1 MLESAVQS
9 MHRVSKPKGCD
20 IPFDINDFDDPQV
33 WDIICDGD
41 TKGVFQLESNLG
53 RHWAKETKPRNI
65 KDLAALISLI
75 RPGTLLA
82 RDANGKSMTQVYADR
97 KAKKA
102 DSPVEYLHDSLEPIL
117 KETYGVLVYQEQSM
131 MIAQQLA
138 GFDLKEA
145 DALRKAIGKKKAD
158 LMEKVK
164 KAFLEGAASQG
175 IVTKE
180 IAEEIFSWIEKSNR
194 YAFNKSHAVSYAIN
208 AYWSAYCKTH
218 RRKKFY
224 EKYLN
229 RAEKKPKPDL
239 EKKQLIMD
247 AKRAGIEVL
256 PPRLQH
262 LHNDFFRHP
271 LQDTIVYGLRHV
283 KHVGKESEKIMEYI
297 SKHNVQDYTWMDC
310 LIHIVAGLRLN
321 KRATI
326 ALISVGAFNGK
337 NNLESRQ
344 KMLYEFDSWKQLS
357 AREQQAI
364 IDNYTSEDPAVY
376 SNSLSEAIENM
387 FKTVKVNSRR
397 KPTVDDI
404 KDSLDN
410 PFYDI
415 NDKVGVIAMDEE
427 KYMSCSLTCNK
438 VDGLDLNMVTNLCQ
452 DIANQA
458 ITGKAN
464 IAVEIVRI
472 KVVKTKK
479 GKNPGQEMAFL
490 TVEDSS
496 GSLDDVVVFPESYN
510 QHKDLLLETNTVLLI
525 GEINSKDK
533 GSLIV
538 NQVSQI

>member
-1 MLESAVQS
+1 M
-9 MHRVSKPKGCD
+9 
-20 IPFDINDFDDPQV
+20 FDINNFDDPEV
-33 WDIICDGD
+33 WDLICDGD

-53 RHWAKETKPRNI
+53 KHWAKETKPRNI
-65 KDLAALISLI
+65 KELAALISLI

-102 DSPVEYLHDSLEPIL
+102 DSPVEYLHDSVEPIL

-131 MIAQQLA
+131 MIAQKLA

-164 KAFLEGAASQG
+164 KSFLEGAEEQA

-180 IAEEIFSWIEKSNR
+180 IAEELFSWIEKSNR

-208 AYWSAYCKTH
+208 AYWSAYCKCH

-229 RAEKKPKPDL
+229 RAEKKPKPDI

-262 LHNDFFRHP
+262 LHNDFYRGSKNG
-271 LQDTIVYGLRHV
+271 IVYGLRHV
-283 KHVGKESEKIMEYI
+283 KHVGKESEKIMEYMK
-297 SKHNVQDYTWMDC
+297 KHDVSEYTWMDC
-310 LIHIVAGLRLN
+310 LVHLVAGLRLN

-364 IDNYTSEDPAVY
+364 VDNYTSGDPAVY
-376 SNSLSEAIENM
+376 ASSLSEAIENM

-404 KDSLDN
+404 KGSLDN

-415 NDKVGVIAMDEE
+415 EDKAGVIAMDEE
-427 KYMSCSLTCNK
+427 KYMACSLTCNK
-438 VDGLDLNMVTNLCQ
+438 VDGLDLNMVTNMCQ
-452 DIANQA
+452 DVSKGM
-458 ITGKAN
+458 ITKKAN
-464 IAVEIVRI
+464 LAVEIVRI

-479 GKNPGQEMAFL
+479 GKNPGQEMSFL
-490 TVEDSS
+490 TIEDGS
-496 GSLDDVVVFPESYN
+496 GALEDVVVFPEAYDKY
-510 QHKDLLLETNTVLLI
+510 KDLLLENNTVLLM
-525 GEINSKDK
+525 GEVDK
-533 GSLIV
+533 KKSFIV

>member
-1 MLESAVQS
+1 M
-9 MHRVSKPKGCD
+9 
-20 IPFDINDFDDPQV
+20 FDINNFDDPEV
-33 WDIICDGD
+33 WDTICDGD

-53 RHWAKETKPRNI
+53 RHWAKETQPRSI
-65 KDLAALISLI
+65 KDLAALVSLI

-82 RDANGKSMTQVYADR
+82 KDASGKSMTQVYTDR

-102 DSPVEYLHDSLEPIL
+102 DSPVEYLHESLEPIL

-131 MIAQQLA
+131 MIAQSLA

-164 KAFLEGAASQG
+164 KAFLEGAQEQG
-175 IVTKE
+175 VVSNE
-180 IAEEIFSWIEKSNR
+180 IAEEIFGWIEKSNR

-218 RRKKFY
+218 RRKTFY

-229 RAEKKPKPDL
+229 RAEKKPKPDI

-262 LHNDFFRHP
+262 LYNDFHRHSEKSE
-271 LQDTIVYGLRHV
+271 IVYGLRHV
-283 KHVGKESEKIMEYI
+283 KHVGKESEKIVEYI
-297 SKHNVQDYTWMDC
+297 SNTDVSGYTWMDC
-310 LIHIVAGLRLN
+310 LIHLVAGLRLN

-337 NNLESRQ
+337 NNRESRQ

-357 AREQQAI
+357 AREQQGI
-364 IDNYTSEDPAVY
+364 IDNYKSEDPSVY
-376 SNSLSEAIENM
+376 SASLAEAIENM
-387 FKTVKVNSRR
+387 FKTVKINSRR

-404 KDSLDN
+404 KDSLEN
-410 PFYDI
+410 PFYDVE
-415 NDKVGVIAMDEE
+415 DKSGIIAIDEE

-438 VDGLDLNMVTNLCQ
+438 VDGLDLNMVTNVCQ
-452 DIANQA
+452 DVVNKV
-458 ITGKAN
+458 ITKKAN
-464 IAVEIVRI
+464 LAVEIERI
-472 KVVKTKK
+472 KVIKTKK
-479 GKNPGQEMAFL
+479 GDEMAFL
-490 TVEDSS
+490 TVEDGS
-496 GSLDDVVVFPESYN
+496 GSLEDVTVFPEQYGS
-510 QHKDLLLETNTVLLI
+510 HKDLLLENNTVLLM
-525 GEINSKDK
+525 GEIDK
-533 GSLIV
+533 KRGSFIV
-538 NQVSQI
+538 NKVSQI

>member
-1 MLESAVQS
+1 M
-9 MHRVSKPKGCD
+9 
-20 IPFDINDFDDPQV
+20 FDINNFDDPEV
-33 WDIICDGD
+33 WDVICDGD

-53 RHWAKETKPRNI
+53 KHWAKETKPRNI

-102 DSPVEYLHDSLEPIL
+102 DAPVEYLHDSLEPIL

-164 KAFLEGAASQG
+164 KSFLEGAANQG

-208 AYWSAYCKTH
+208 AYWSAYCKCH

-229 RAEKKPKPDL
+229 RAEKKPKPDI

-247 AKRAGIEVL
+247 AKAANIEVL

-271 LQDTIVYGLRHV
+271 LKDYIVYGLRHV

-297 SKHNVQDYTWMDC
+297 AKHNVQDYTWMDC
-310 LIHIVAGLRLN
+310 LIHMIAGLRLN

-337 NNLESRQ
+337 NNLDSRQ

-364 IDNYTSEDPAVY
+364 IDNYNSGNPAVY
-376 SNSLSEAIENM
+376 SSSLSEAIENM

-415 NDKVGVIAMDEE
+415 EDKAGVIAMDEE
-427 KYMSCSLTCNK
+427 KYLACSLTCNK
-438 VDGLDLNMVTNLCQ
+438 VDGLDLNMVTNVCQ
-452 DIANQA
+452 DVTNRM
-458 ITGKAN
+458 ITKKAN
-464 IAVEIVRI
+464 LAVEIVRV

-490 TVEDSS
+490 TVEDGS
-496 GSLDDVVVFPESYN
+496 GSLEDVTVFPEQYGKSKN
-510 QHKDLLLETNTVLLI
+510 LLIETNTVLLM
-525 GEINSKDK
+525 GEVDK
-533 GSLIV
+533 KRGSFIV
-538 NQVSQI
+538 NNATQI

>member
-1 MLESAVQS
+1 MSS
-9 MHRVSKPKGCD
+9 N
-20 IPFDINDFDDPQV
+20 FDINNFDDPEV
-33 WDIICDGD
+33 WDLICEGD

-53 RHWAKETKPRNI
+53 KHWAKETKPRNI
-65 KDLAALISLI
+65 KELAALVSLI

-97 KAKKA
+97 KANKA
-102 DSPVEYLHDSLEPIL
+102 DSPVEYLHESLEPIL

-164 KAFLEGAASQG
+164 KSFLEGAENKG

-180 IAEEIFSWIEKSNR
+180 IAEEIFGWIEKSNR

-208 AYWSAYCKTH
+208 AYWSAYCKCH

-229 RAEKKPKPDL
+229 RAEKKPKPDI

-262 LHNDFFRHP
+262 LRNDFDRGNENG
-271 LQDTIVYGLRHV
+271 IVYGLRHV

-297 SKHNVQDYTWMDC
+297 SKHDVSEYTWMDC
-310 LIHIVAGLRLN
+310 LVHLVAGLRLN

-337 NNLESRQ
+337 NNRESRQ

-364 IDNYTSEDPAVY
+364 VDNYTSGDPAVY
-376 SNSLSEAIENM
+376 ASSLSEAIENM

-415 NDKVGVIAMDEE
+415 EDKAGVIAMDEE
-427 KYMSCSLTCNK
+427 KYMACSLTCNK

-452 DIANQA
+452 DVSKGM
-458 ITGKAN
+458 ITKKAN
-464 IAVEIVRI
+464 LAVEIVRI

-479 GKNPGQEMAFL
+479 GKNPGQEMSFL
-490 TVEDSS
+490 TIEDSS
-496 GSLDDVVVFPESYN
+496 GALEDVVVFPEAYDKY
-510 QHKDLLLETNTVLLI
+510 KDLLLENNTVLLM
-525 GEINSKDK
+525 GEVDK
-533 GSLIV
+533 KKSFIV

>member
-1 MLESAVQS
+1 MSS
-9 MHRVSKPKGCD
+9 N
-20 IPFDINDFDDPQV
+20 FDINNFDDPEV
-33 WDIICDGD
+33 WDLICEGD

-53 RHWAKETKPRNI
+53 KHWAKETKPRNI
-65 KDLAALISLI
+65 KELAALVSLI

-102 DSPVEYLHDSLEPIL
+102 DSPVEYLHDSVEPIL

-131 MIAQQLA
+131 MIAQKLA

-164 KAFLEGAASQG
+164 KSFLEGAEKQG

-180 IAEEIFSWIEKSNR
+180 IAEELFSWIEKSNR

-208 AYWSAYCKTH
+208 AYWSAYCKCH

-229 RAEKKPKPDL
+229 RAEKKPKPDI

-262 LHNDFFRHP
+262 LRNDFDRGNENG
-271 LQDTIVYGLRHV
+271 IVYGLRHV

-297 SKHNVQDYTWMDC
+297 SKHDVSEYTWMDC
-310 LIHIVAGLRLN
+310 LVHLVAGLRLN

-337 NNLESRQ
+337 NNRESRQ

-364 IDNYTSEDPAVY
+364 VDNYTSGDPAVY
-376 SNSLSEAIENM
+376 AGSLSEAIENM

-415 NDKVGVIAMDEE
+415 EDKAGVIAMDEE
-427 KYMSCSLTCNK
+427 KYMACSLTCNK

-452 DIANQA
+452 DVSKGV
-458 ITGKAN
+458 ITKKAN
-464 IAVEIVRI
+464 LAVEIVRI

-479 GKNPGQEMAFL
+479 GKNPGQEMSFL

-496 GSLDDVVVFPESYN
+496 GALEDVVVFPEAYDKY
-510 QHKDLLLETNTVLLI
+510 KDLLLENNTVLLM
-525 GEINSKDK
+525 GEVDK
-533 GSLIV
+533 KRSFIV

>member
-1 MLESAVQS
+1 MRTVNFMSNN
-9 MHRVSKPKGCD
+9 
-20 IPFDINDFDDPQV
+20 FDINNFDDPEV
-33 WDIICDGD
+33 WDTICEGD

-53 RHWAKETKPRNI
+53 KHWAKETKPRNI
-65 KDLAALISLI
+65 KELAALVSLI

-82 RDANGKSMTQVYADR
+82 RHTNGKSMTQVYADR

-102 DSPVEYLHDSLEPIL
+102 DSPVDYPHESLEPIL

-164 KAFLEGAASQG
+164 KSFLEGTASQG

-180 IAEEIFSWIEKSNR
+180 VAEEIFGWIEKSNR

-229 RAEKKPKPDL
+229 RAEKKPKPDI

-262 LHNDFFRHP
+262 LHNDFHRHSEKSE
-271 LQDTIVYGLRHV
+271 IVYGLQHI

-297 SKHNVQDYTWMDC
+297 SKHDVSEYSWMDC
-310 LIHIVAGLRLN
+310 LIHLVAGLRLN
-321 KRATI
+321 KRAAI

-337 NNLESRQ
+337 NNRESRQ

-364 IDNYTSEDPAVY
+364 IDNYKSDDPAVY
-376 SNSLSEAIENM
+376 SSSLSEAIENM

-415 NDKVGVIAMDEE
+415 DDKAGVIAMDEE

-438 VDGLDLNMVTNLCQ
+438 VDGLDLNMVTNVCQ
-452 DIANQA
+452 DVVKKL
-458 ITGKAN
+458 ITKKAN
-464 IAVEIVRI
+464 LAVEIERM
-472 KVVKTKK
+472 KVIKTKK
-479 GKNPGQEMAFL
+479 GDEMAFL
-490 TVEDSS
+490 TVEDGS
-496 GSLDDVVVFPESYN
+496 GSLEDVTVFPEQYSSY
-510 QHKDLLLETNTVLLI
+510 KDLLLENNTVLLM
-525 GEINSKDK
+525 GEIDK
-533 GSLIV
+533 KRGSFIV